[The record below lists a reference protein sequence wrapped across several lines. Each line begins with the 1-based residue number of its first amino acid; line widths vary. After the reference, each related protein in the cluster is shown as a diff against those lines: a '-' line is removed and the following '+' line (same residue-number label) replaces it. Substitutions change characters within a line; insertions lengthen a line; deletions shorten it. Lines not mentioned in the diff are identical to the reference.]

1 MQSNKLRMA
10 IRSTAVAA
18 VFGVAGQ
25 AGAVELSAGDYE
37 ANLYGFARVVAAYDI
52 DEDISNGGRG
62 GNFAAITKGDAD
74 TADGHFGM
82 DANTSRVGLS
92 VVNPEGVKAVVEF
105 DFDNSASLDP
115 RLRHAYGEYKGVRIG
130 RYWSNYNS
138 WVGNTANVDF
148 DGVPGTA
155 GAQDRTEQITYMS
168 GPLSVSLE
176 NAIDYGGVVGEAE
189 VLTLQ
194 SDGTQQPV
202 LTPGQDR
209 GTVTSSP
216 ALTAKFEDSQG
227 GISYSVGVMA
237 KQTGY
242 DTGANDD
249 SAIGYAGFL
258 AGKVAITDMV
268 SVQGAINYADGAN
281 AYVYR
286 AGSNFAGADAYVDAN
301 GDVETIEALGGALGA
316 SFALGGGRS
325 VNAGYGTTM
334 SDLDDAVQSGAVS
347 AGATES
353 NTTMYVNY
361 MWSPVDSV
369 SMGVQFENLETE
381 SQGGADGDANRIMYL
396 AQYNF

>member
-1 MQSNKLRMA
+1 MQSNKLRLA
-10 IRSTAVAA
+10 IRATAAAA

-25 AGAVELSAGDYE
+25 AGAVELNTGDYKT
-37 ANLYGFARVVAAYDI
+37 NLYGFARVVAAYDI
-52 DEDISNGGRG
+52 DEEISNGGRA
-62 GNFAAITKGDAD
+62 GNFSKITKGDAD

-92 VVNPEGVKAVVEF
+92 VVNPEGVKVVVEF

-115 RLRHAYGEYKGVRIG
+115 RLRHAYGEYNNVRIG

-168 GPLSVSLE
+168 GPLSFSLE
-176 NAIDYGGVVGEAE
+176 NPIDYGGIE
-189 VLTLQ
+189 
-194 SDGTQQPV
+194 GTA
-202 LTPGQDR
+202 DEI
-209 GTVTSSP
+209 TSSP

-227 GISYSVGVMA
+227 GFSYAAAVMA

-242 DTGANDD
+242 DTGTADD
-249 SAIGYAGFL
+249 SSIGYAAFL
-258 AGKVAITDMV
+258 AGKVAITDMI
-268 SVQGAINYADGAN
+268 SIQGAINFADGAN
-281 AYVYR
+281 AYIYR
-286 AGSNFAGADAYVDAN
+286 PGSNFGGPDAYLDAN
-301 GDVETIEALGGALGA
+301 GDVETIEAVGGALGA
-316 SFALGGGRS
+316 SFGLGNGRS
-325 VNAGYGTTM
+325 VNVGYGTAM
-334 SDLDDAVQSGAVS
+334 LDLDDAVQSGAVAAS
-347 AGATES
+347 ATEQ
-353 NTTMYVNY
+353 NTSMYINY

-381 SQGGADGDANRIMYL
+381 AQGGADGDANRLMYI

>member
-1 MQSNKLRMA
+1 MQSNKLRLT
-10 IRSTAVAA
+10 IRATAAAA

-25 AGAVELSAGDYE
+25 AGAVELNTGDYKT
-37 ANLYGFARVVAAYDI
+37 NLYGFARIVAAYDI
-52 DEDISNGGRG
+52 DEEISNGGRA
-62 GNFAAITKGDAD
+62 GNFSKITKGNAD

-92 VVNPEGVKAVVEF
+92 VVNPEGVKVVVEF

-115 RLRHAYGEYKGVRIG
+115 RLRHAYGEYNNVRIG

-168 GPLSVSLE
+168 GPLSFSLE
-176 NAIDYGGVVGEAE
+176 NPIDYGGIE
-189 VLTLQ
+189 
-194 SDGTQQPV
+194 GTA
-202 LTPGQDR
+202 DEI
-209 GTVTSSP
+209 TSSP

-227 GISYSVGVMA
+227 GFSYAAAVMA

-242 DTGANDD
+242 DTGTADD
-249 SAIGYAGFL
+249 SSIGYAAFL
-258 AGKVAITDMV
+258 AGKVAITDMI
-268 SVQGAINYADGAN
+268 SIQGAINFADGAN

-286 AGSNFAGADAYVDAN
+286 PGANFGGPDAYLDAN
-301 GDVETIEALGGALGA
+301 GDVETIEAVGGALGA
-316 SFALGGGRS
+316 SFGLGNGRS
-325 VNAGYGTTM
+325 VNVGYGTAM
-334 SDLDDAVQSGAVS
+334 LDLDDAVQSGAV
-347 AGATES
+347 AANATEQ
-353 NTTMYVNY
+353 NTSMYVNY

-369 SMGVQFENLETE
+369 TMGVQFENLETE
-381 SQGGADGDANRIMYL
+381 SQGGADGDANRLMYI

>member
-10 IRSTAVAA
+10 IRSTAAVAILGVAA
-18 VFGVAGQ
+18 Q
-25 AGAVELSAGDYE
+25 AGAVELSTGDYE
-37 ANLYGFARVVAAYDI
+37 TNLYGFARVVAAYDI
-52 DEDISNGGRG
+52 DEEISNGGRA
-62 GNFAAITKGDAD
+62 GNFGKITKGDAD

-92 VVNPEGVKAVVEF
+92 VVNPEGVKVVVEF

-115 RLRHAYGEYKGVRIG
+115 RLRHAYGEYNNVRIG

-148 DGVPGTA
+148 DGAPGVA
-155 GAQDRTEQITYMS
+155 GAQDRTEQITYLS
-168 GPLSVSLE
+168 GPLSFSLE
-176 NAIDYGGVVGEAE
+176 NPIDYGGIEGTTDE
-189 VLTLQ
+189 V
-194 SDGTQQPV
+194 
-202 LTPGQDR
+202 R
-209 GTVTSSP
+209 SSP

-227 GISYSVGVMA
+227 GFSYAAAVMA
-237 KQTGY
+237 KQTSY
-242 DTGANDD
+242 DTGTADD
-249 SAIGYAGFL
+249 SAIGYAAFL
-258 AGKVAITDMV
+258 AGKIAITDMI
-268 SVQGAINYADGAN
+268 SIQGAINFADGAN

-286 AGSNFAGADAYVDAN
+286 AGSNFAGADAYVDTN
-301 GDVETIEALGGALGA
+301 GDLETVEAVGGALGA
-316 SFALGGGRS
+316 SFGLGGGRS
-325 VNAGYGTTM
+325 VNVGYGTSM
-334 SDLDDAVQSGAVS
+334 SDLDDAVQSGVVS

-353 NTTMYVNY
+353 NTTMFVNY